1 MHDEPTP
8 DPAERDAER
17 EASVL
22 QMLLDEDGARPWS
35 FAEID
40 RELSFDPTDCL
51 RRLRGAGLLHRLEDF
66 YWPTRA
72 ALVAEQIKA

>member
-1 MHDEPTP
+1 MHDEPT
-8 DPAERDAER
+8 PAERDAER
-17 EASVL
+17 ESAIL

-35 FAEID
+35 ADEIE
-40 RELSFDPTDCL
+40 REVGYDPSDCL
-51 RRLRGAGLLHRLEDF
+51 RRLHGAGLLHCLQDF